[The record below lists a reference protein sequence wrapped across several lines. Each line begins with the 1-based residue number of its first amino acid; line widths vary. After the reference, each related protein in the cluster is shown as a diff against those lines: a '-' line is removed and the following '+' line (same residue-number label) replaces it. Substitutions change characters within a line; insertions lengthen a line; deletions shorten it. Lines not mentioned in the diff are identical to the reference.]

1 MNALRR
7 MLAVLF
13 GAIALV
19 VTVQFVLS
27 PLYQDAVDL
36 DQVWNYVNYLLAL
49 GVLAG
54 LIVHYVRKRALGR
67 VGWIHYSR
75 EYLEVNLAFYLTVML
90 ALWFFWNWFDD
101 LTVGAESQDATHLL
115 MWTFVNPL
123 FVVISGHTGIHLWRD
138 ASRQRI

>member
-1 MNALRR
+1 MNALGKI
-7 MLAVLF
+7 LAVLF
-13 GAIALV
+13 GAFALV

-27 PLYQDAVDL
+27 PLYQDAVDIG
-36 DQVWNYVNYLLAL
+36 QVWNYVNYLLAL

-54 LIVHYVRKRALGR
+54 LIVHYLRKRALTVSAGSITR
-67 VGWIHYSR
+67 G
-75 EYLEVNLAFYLTVML
+75 YLEVNLAFYLTVML

-123 FVVISGHTGIHLWRD
+123 FVVISGHTGFHLWRG
-138 ASRQRI
+138 ASRQRH

>member
-1 MNALRR
+1 MNALQRL
-7 MLAVLF
+7 LAVLF

-19 VTVQFVLS
+19 VTVQFVVS
-27 PLYQDAVDL
+27 SFYQDAVDL
-36 DQVWNYVNYLLAL
+36 DQVWTYVDWLIAL

-54 LIVHYVRKRALGR
+54 LIVHYLRKRALGR
-67 VGWIHYSR
+67 PAESITR

-123 FVVISGHTGIHLWRD
+123 FVVISGFTGFHLWSH
-138 ASRQRI
+138 AYRQRI